1 MDEPLEEIYFKWLC
15 AKVVKPKVPTPS
27 LTYWKLL
34 RILHHTEF
42 VWTLS
47 GDDNRAEDGRDLRY
61 HFLVEAGLND
71 DGEMDHVPCSVLEML
86 LALIDRAEFMTSVPA
101 KQWFWYIMENLG
113 LEECNDASNFDVS
126 AVEDI
131 LERLVWRNYRYDG
144 VGGMFPLRHPKE
156 NQTQIEIWHQF
167 SEYLIEHNL

>member
-1 MDEPLEEIYFKWLC
+1 MDEPIEESYFKWLC
-15 AKVVKPKVPTPS
+15 AKVVRPAVPTPS

-34 RILHHTEF
+34 SLLHHTEF

-47 GDDNRAEDGRDLRY
+47 GDDNRAEDGRDLR
-61 HFLVEAGLND
+61 HSFNIEAGLED
-71 DGEMDHVPCSVLEML
+71 DDQWEHVPCSVLEMII
-86 LALIDRAEFMTSVPA
+86 ALIDRAEFMTGISA
-101 KQWFWYIMENLG
+101 KDWFWYIMENLG
-113 LEECNDASNFDVS
+113 LDDCNDASGFSERAVSDV
-126 AVEDI
+126 

-144 VGGMFPLRHPKE
+144 VGGMFPMQHPNE